1 MASLIKKKV
10 KGRTYYYVA
19 ESKRVDG
26 KPRMVKQWYLG
37 PIEKLI
43 AYAEDTIDKADSR
56 EIECVKEG
64 AVVVLSAIAREL
76 SVKEATDQHCPKR
89 QQGMSGE

>member
-43 AYAEDTIDKADSR
+43 GISR
-56 EIECVKEG
+56 
-64 AVVVLSAIAREL
+64 LL
-76 SVKEATDQHCPKR
+76 
-89 QQGMSGE
+89 